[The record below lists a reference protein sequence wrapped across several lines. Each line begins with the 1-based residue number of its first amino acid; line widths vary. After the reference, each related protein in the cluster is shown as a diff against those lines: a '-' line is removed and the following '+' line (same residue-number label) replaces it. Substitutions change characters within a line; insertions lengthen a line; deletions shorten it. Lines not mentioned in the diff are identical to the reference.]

1 MEPLGDSG
9 PADGSSAPL
18 RLRIVAAPAGMVPP
32 KLDLPLVVKEDGPL
46 TIGRLENNDLVLPDD
61 NLHVSRCHC
70 RVDEQDGMWL
80 LQNRSAVNGAK
91 VNERLLAENEV
102 VAIKAGDTVRIVG
115 YLLHVEEIAA
125 SEEKAAR
132 QEEGDSPP
140 GGSTRPAGPDVPRV
154 AGQGED
160 DPFQHPESA
169 PMTVLSPP
177 RTVLVSR
184 DTGSADGDH
193 RPGNA
198 PHPAETAPGND
209 DNALAAFLAGAG
221 LPSLPQG
228 TDPATAMRAL
238 GESSRLFLRTLALLL
253 AARCQLA
260 RDFRTTRRHI
270 TPTRANPFK
279 VLVDEGDM
287 LAFLL
292 GETRPGF
299 TSGPAAVAEACD
311 DLVEHQL
318 ALLAELQAKLDQ
330 VMQRL
335 SPKELAG
342 TTKRGLLG
350 GTAKLWERYEAVYG
364 DVQRDVESN
373 LAVPHRLALARAVE
387 VHAKRR
393 D

>member
-9 PADGSSAPL
+9 PADGSSARL

-32 KLDLPLVVKEDGPL
+32 KLDLPLLVKADGPL
-46 TIGRLENNDLVLPDD
+46 TVGRQENNDLVLPDD

-70 RVDEQDGMWL
+70 RVDEQDGVWL

-91 VNERLLAENEV
+91 VNDRLLAENEI
-102 VAIKAGDTVRIVG
+102 VAIKAGDAVRIVG

-125 SEEKAAR
+125 SEERAAR
-132 QEEGDSPP
+132 QEEVPP
-140 GGSTRPAGPDVPRV
+140 V
-154 AGQGED
+154 AGKGED
-160 DPFQHPESA
+160 DPFLRPENA

-193 RPGNA
+193 PPSNA
-198 PHPAETAPGND
+198 PRPAETAPGND

-253 AARCQLA
+253 ATRCELA

-270 TPTRANPFK
+270 TPARANPFK

-299 TSGPAAVAEACD
+299 TSGPAALAEACD

-318 ALLAELQAKLDQ
+318 ALLAELQAQLDQ

-335 SPKELAG
+335 SPKELSSM
-342 TTKRGLLG
+342 TKRGLLG
-350 GTAKLWERYEAVYG
+350 GTTKLWERYEAVYG

-373 LAVPHRLALARAVE
+373 LAVPLRQAVARAVE
-387 VHAKRR
+387 VHAKRG